1 MKRLA
6 PLLLFGGLALVP
18 AFGDAPT
25 LTLVARGMIYAL
37 AATSLGFILG
47 QGGLVSFG
55 HAATMGIGAYA
66 VGIAM
71 EEGTR
76 DALLAFPLAM
86 AAAGLFALV
95 TGAVSLKTRGVYFIM
110 ITLAFGQMAFFVA
123 QSLSA
128 YGGDDGLSL
137 VARSTVAGRR
147 WLKDPATFH
156 FVVLG
161 LLAATVLACRML
173 ARSPFGRVLAAGK
186 QNERRLR
193 ALGVDPYAYRL
204 VAFAIAGALAGL
216 SGALYAN
223 LTEFVSPA
231 YLSWHRSAEL
241 IVMVV
246 AGGAGTVLGPV
257 AGALGVV
264 LVEEGLSRL
273 TEHWRI
279 LFGPLLVLLVLGRGG
294 LASPAKSLRGG
305 LASPAKGLRGG
316 LAAVAGKVRGLAALM
331 GGRRDG

>member
-1 MKRLA
+1 MRTRLSR
-6 PLLLFGGLALVP
+6 LLPALAVFGALAAVP
-18 AFGDAPT
+18 AFADT
-25 LTLVARGMIYAL
+25 YMLSLVARGMIFAL
-37 AATSLGFILG
+37 AATSLGFVLG

-55 HAATMGIGAYA
+55 HAAVMGIGAYA
-66 VGIAM
+66 VGILM

-76 DALLAFPLAM
+76 DALLSFPAAM
-86 AAAGLFALV
+86 AAAGAFALV
-95 TGAVSLKTRGVYFIM
+95 TGAISLRTRGVYFIM

-137 VARSTVAGRR
+137 AARSTVAGQK
-147 WLKDPATFH
+147 WLKDPRIFH
-156 FVVLG
+156 FTVLG
-161 LLAATVLACRML
+161 LLVLTVLACRML
-173 ARSPFGRVLAAGK
+173 ARAPFGRVLAAGR

-193 ALGVDPYAYRL
+193 ALGIDPYPYRL
-204 VAFAIAGALAGL
+204 VAFVIAGAFAGL

-231 YLSWHRSAEL
+231 YLSWHRSAEF

-246 AGGAGTVLGPV
+246 AGGATSVLGPV

-264 LVEEGLSRL
+264 LVEEGLSHL

-294 LASPAKSLRGG
+294 LATL
-305 LASPAKGLRGG
+305 L
-316 LAAVAGKVRGLAALM
+316 
-331 GGRRDG
+331 GRRGDG